1 MLVEPAGGNG
11 VFVKGDAMFL
21 IFDDLTVLR
30 SSPSVSFKPPLQLG
44 HKEFRKV
51 EEKSLDVDTNKVIFL
66 FIHLRWYVRV
76 VWLEGWKWKI

>member
-1 MLVEPAGGNG
+1 MKRQLDMLVEPAGGNG

-51 EEKSLDVDTNKVIFL
+51 ELLPYALHMLGGLSEVLPAIEVERMNYS
-66 FIHLRWYVRV
+66 
-76 VWLEGWKWKI
+76 